1 VKVIAAKCKIFAS
14 KMKKYLPEPAR
25 SAWNEYRVVLCGTED
40 TRAIP
45 DDEKAFVLR
54 LDEFLKIATEGNY
67 TRIFGSRRSGRP
79 CDQTA
84 AFSAFLRGPEFKP
97 TSFSFNNFQI
107 EGEATF
113 EHPDDLYKEYRSIK
127 RDDPRLQGLLRRWN
141 FSALAGKADTTDE
154 RARIA
159 LREHT
164 VLAYLQENNEE
175 LHARFLQPLTFPT
188 RDDVNVDF
196 CELYRLPLR
205 QTRLSSFV
213 NKHRDSLTTSDR
225 LGLVKVLL
233 SQFAELHELGIAHRD
248 VSDHTVWLERPT
260 KVSVSGL
267 VAAYFPEAGTVGG
280 LQDFIRAGG
289 ILLPEDTKE
298 LGEGTAT
305 DPFRRDVYLLGVASH
320 HLLYLAPPE
329 VVSGIGIH
337 IWKPLDSDPYDHRLE
352 SWLAKALD
360 LVPGDRYA
368 NAREMLNSLNAVTVL
383 SGSQPVVDLKDFTPY
398 ETELLPNVAY
408 PLEQNLKQG
417 RTHVYQS
424 TIGDQTVCVKI
435 WYGLRPDPRHLG
447 ETHRLL
453 EFLHRIRLL
462 KNQPCENT
470 PEIHDFGLSPAG
482 VFIVTEWVTGE
493 SLKELMKAGRS
504 TRDALGICR
513 LLIRAVEHLHALL
526 LTHGD
531 LSPGHILLHN
541 EIIRFI
547 DLVDFFPNE
556 DIQPHNTAYAPIDVE
571 NTTTSERD
579 CYAAAKLCAELLAN
593 ADPDPTL
600 NCEAALAEIKL
611 CLDRFQNVYR
621 LDRIAAEIN
630 RLLSPPALPRPS
642 FTVRQRRT
650 MSGPLPVPSDNGI
663 YHLGLFPD
671 KKNPDNVML
680 SVTGVRT
687 QLLLSV
693 SKHTRRP
700 GWMKLSEIPHSQFF
714 RQANRAIARFEG
726 QIDVVPG
733 TEFDATALCN
743 AIFAI
748 PSVSEVFAEFSGI
761 RSDMDDLP
769 QETIQEDVPST
780 RELWRAIL
788 EAEEATLPELEI
800 SGSPS
805 WDPEVNGRLHVPYS
819 KAGEPIDYDPDD
831 RINVLQ
837 EATGDFIKIGEL
849 NTRETSPTILVLDR
863 VERRIRQ
870 RPGDTLRLQS
880 VQDRASFQKRHAA
893 AVRISDRASVIP
905 NLLDYFD
912 PSMSPMPLE
921 FDSAPTDKD
930 LDEYDVRKGEEL
942 VFRLNEQQRSAFQR
956 LWANGPVSLLQGP
969 PGTGKTAF
977 IASFIHYALKTGAQ
991 QILLAS
997 QSHEAVNNAAEKVL
1011 ELCHRTTTEIGI
1023 VRFGSEGMV
1032 SEPLRPY
1039 HVNSILLEYR
1049 DLFRAEMRS
1058 RLASLSSNLG
1068 LPQQYVEDWCD
1079 IESQLGRLLSDINR
1093 IDVRLAGLG
1102 DMTKSRREALELRR
1116 KKRIGVF
1123 ERLAEEQ
1130 FGATIKETPE
1140 ETISTLHA
1148 SLAKKHGVS
1157 SPDAM
1162 VRLRRLGLLSQEWID
1177 RLATLRGNF
1186 EEFLAK
1192 TRNLVCGTCVGLGR
1206 SEFGVVNNKYDWV
1219 IIDEAAR
1226 ATPGELS
1233 VAMQTGR
1240 RVLLVGDHRQL
1251 PPLYSKE
1258 VVDNLSSKFPST
1270 SRLSLTR
1277 SDFERAFESPYG
1289 KAVGATLQTQYR
1301 MAPAIGA
1308 LVSECFYPVP
1318 LLAGRGEPADFYK
1331 DLPVGANATV
1341 NWIDTSETPSSSDR
1355 PSSNHG
1361 YDNAVECRVI
1371 LSLLRRL
1378 SQKDDCLERMSQE
1391 TSGENRPIG
1400 VICTYSN
1407 QKLLLQKM
1415 LSEQEW
1421 VVKIRDLIKVDTVDS
1436 YQGKENRIIIL
1447 SLTRN
1452 NDKHEQGF
1460 LRSPERIN
1468 VSISRAMDRLVIVG
1482 SSRMWSEA
1490 NVLSPLGRVLKFIRS
1505 REPSADY
1512 VTVPADKVLIGGQR
1526 NDKSRVR

>member
-1 VKVIAAKCKIFAS
+1 
-14 KMKKYLPEPAR
+14 M
-25 SAWNEYRVVLCGTED
+25 
-40 TRAIP
+40 
-45 DDEKAFVLR
+45 
-54 LDEFLKIATEGNY
+54 
-67 TRIFGSRRSGRP
+67 
-79 CDQTA
+79 
-84 AFSAFLRGPEFKP
+84 
-97 TSFSFNNFQI
+97 
-107 EGEATF
+107 
-113 EHPDDLYKEYRSIK
+113 
-127 RDDPRLQGLLRRWN
+127 
-141 FSALAGKADTTDE
+141 
-154 RARIA
+154 
-159 LREHT
+159 
-164 VLAYLQENNEE
+164 
-175 LHARFLQPLTFPT
+175 
-188 RDDVNVDF
+188 
-196 CELYRLPLR
+196 
-205 QTRLSSFV
+205 
-213 NKHRDSLTTSDR
+213 
-225 LGLVKVLL
+225 
-233 SQFAELHELGIAHRD
+233 
-248 VSDHTVWLERPT
+248 
-260 KVSVSGL
+260 
-267 VAAYFPEAGTVGG
+267 AAYFPEAGTVGG

-289 ILLPEDTKE
+289 VLLPEDTKE

-305 DPFRRDVYLLGVASH
+305 DPFRRDVYLLGVAAH

-329 VVSGIGIH
+329 VAPGIGIH
-337 IWKPLDSDPYDHRLE
+337 VWKPRDDDPFEHRLDS
-352 SWLAKALD
+352 WLSTSLD

-368 NAREMLNSLNAVTVL
+368 NAREMLNSLNALTVL
-383 SGSQPVVDLKDFTPY
+383 SNNQPVVDLKDFSAY
-398 ETELLPNVAY
+398 ETDVLPNVAY

-424 TIGDQTVCVKI
+424 TIGDLLVCVKI

-462 KNQPCENT
+462 KNQMCENT
-470 PEIHDFGLSPAG
+470 PLIHDFGLSPAG
-482 VFIVTEWVTGE
+482 VFIVTEWITGV
-493 SLKELMKAGRS
+493 SLKEVMGVAR
-504 TRDALGICR
+504 TMREALDICR
-513 LLIRAVEHLHALL
+513 NIIRAVEHLHALL
-526 LTHGD
+526 LFHGD
-531 LSPGHILLHN
+531 LSPAHVLVHEGA
-541 EIIRFI
+541 IRFI

-556 DIQPHNTAYAPIDVE
+556 DIQPHNTAYAPVDVD
-571 NTTTSERD
+571 NTTASERD
-579 CYAAAKLCAELLAN
+579 CYAAAKLCSELLAN
-593 ADPDPTL
+593 AETDPSL
-600 NCEAALAEIKL
+600 NCDGVLGEVKL

-621 LDRIAAEIN
+621 LDRISVEID
-630 RLLSPPALPRPS
+630 RLLAPPTSPIPE
-642 FTVRQRRT
+642 FDIRQRRT
-650 MSGPLPVPSDNGI
+650 MSGPVSIASDNGF

-671 KKNPDNVML
+671 KKNADNVML
-680 SVTGVRT
+680 SITGVRA
-687 QLLLSV
+687 QILLSV
-693 SKHTRRP
+693 NKQSRRP

-714 RQANRAIARFEG
+714 RQANRAIARLEA
-726 QIDVVPG
+726 QIDVVPAM
-733 TEFDATALCN
+733 EFDATGLCD
-743 AIFAI
+743 AIFTI
-748 PSVSEVFAEFSGI
+748 PSITEIFTEYSGI
-761 RSDMDDLP
+761 RSDVDELP
-769 QETIQEDVPST
+769 QEVLEEDVPAT

-805 WDPEVNGRLHVPYS
+805 WDPEVSGRLHVPYS
-819 KAGEPIDYDPDD
+819 KTGEPIDYDPDD

-837 EATGDFIKIGEL
+837 ETAGDFIKIGEL
-849 NTRETSPTILVLDR
+849 NTRETSPTVLVLDR

-912 PSMSPMPLE
+912 PTLNPPPSLY
-921 FDSAPTDKD
+921 DKVPTDED
-930 LDEYDVRKGEEL
+930 LDEYNLRKGEEL

-956 LWANGPVSLLQGP
+956 LWENGPVSLLQGP

-977 IASFIHYALKTGAQ
+977 IASFIHYALKTGAR

-1011 ELCHRTTTEIGI
+1011 ELCHRTGTDIGI

-1058 RLASLSSNLG
+1058 RVASLSSNLG
-1068 LPQQYVEDWCD
+1068 LPQEYVEEWCD
-1079 IESQLGRLLSDINR
+1079 IESQLGRILSEINR
-1093 IDVRLAGLG
+1093 IDLRLGAVG
-1102 DMTKSRREALELRR
+1102 DMTKSRRDALELRR
-1116 KKRIGVF
+1116 IKRVAICQ
-1123 ERLAEEQ
+1123 RLAEEK
-1130 FGATIKETPE
+1130 FGATIKDTPE
-1140 ETISTLHA
+1140 ETVSALHA
-1148 SLAKKHGVS
+1148 SLAKKHAVT
-1157 SPDAM
+1157 SPDATL
-1162 VRLRRLGLLSQEWID
+1162 RLKRLSLLSHEWID

-1258 VVDNLSSKFPST
+1258 VVDHLSSKFPST

-1277 SDFERAFESPYG
+1277 SDFERAFESSYG

-1318 LLAGRGEPADFYK
+1318 LLAGRGEPDDFYR
-1331 DLPVGANATV
+1331 DLPKGVNATV

-1355 PSSNHG
+1355 PLPNHG
-1361 YDNAVECRVI
+1361 YDNACECRVI

-1378 SQKDDCLERMSQE
+1378 SQRDESLEKMSHG

-1400 VICTYSN
+1400 VICTYAN
-1407 QKLLLQKM
+1407 QKLLLQKL

-1421 VVKIRDLIKVDTVDS
+1421 AIKIRDLVKVDTVDS

-1452 NDKHEQGF
+1452 NEKREQGF
-1460 LRSPERIN
+1460 LKSPERIN

-1482 SSRMWSEA
+1482 ASRMWSEA
-1490 NVLSPLGRVLKFIRS
+1490 NVLSPLGRVLNFIKS
-1505 REPSADY
+1505 RAPSPDY
-1512 VTVPADKVLIGGQR
+1512 GIVKAEQLLNGGQR
-1526 NDKSRVR
+1526 NERSRAG